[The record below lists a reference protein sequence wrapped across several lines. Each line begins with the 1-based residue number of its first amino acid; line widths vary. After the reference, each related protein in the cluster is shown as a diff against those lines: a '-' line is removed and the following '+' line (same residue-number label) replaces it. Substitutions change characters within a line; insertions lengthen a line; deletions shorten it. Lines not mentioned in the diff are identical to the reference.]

1 LDSGLGRRPAPQ
13 PPREAAQVPPVLRIE
28 NRHRALSD
36 GRRKTI
42 LLSTHRQETRTT
54 GLSGEEKGKVA
65 LAFVV
70 ILAVTSIGFVAS
82 LVVGRGAEVLAGL
95 GLVAYALGL
104 RHAVD
109 ADHVAAIDNATRKL
123 LQEGRR
129 PLTVGTWFSLGHS
142 TVVVALIVAF
152 VVAARA
158 IASSVPT
165 LQSEGGLVGT
175 LVSGGFLW
183 LIGLANFAIVIGIY
197 RAFKRVRRG
206 ELDEVGLDAAMERRG
221 PMNRLA
227 NRLFR
232 VVDRP
237 RQMYPIGVLF
247 GLGFDTATEVALIA
261 ISVGAGVSETV
272 PVYYVLV
279 LPLMFT
285 AGMVMVDTADGVA
298 MRMAYGWAF
307 LNPLRK
313 VYYNLTVTVV
323 SVLVAWAIG
332 SMELLQVISSELG
345 LSGGI
350 WKWLGGLDSTMGY
363 WIVGLFVAS
372 WAVSMAYWRLA
383 GMDRRPQ
390 GTVRVRV

>member
-1 LDSGLGRRPAPQ
+1 M
-13 PPREAAQVPPVLRIE
+13 
-28 NRHRALSD
+28 
-36 GRRKTI
+36 
-42 LLSTHRQETRTT
+42 STHRQETRTT

-332 SMELLQVISSELG
+332 SMELLLVISSELG

-350 WKWLGGLDSTMGY
+350 WKWLGGLDSNMGY